1 MSSQR
6 VGLASVSTIAPMIS
20 VVMTTYNG
28 ERYLKQQI
36 ESILAQTHTQFELLI
51 ADDRSTDSTVEILS
65 RFVKLDRRVRYYV
78 NETNL
83 GINRNLSE
91 ALAQAAYPLV
101 AISDQD
107 DIWHPQKL
115 ERLVAAL
122 KECSAV
128 YSDSQLIDGEGL
140 PLGETLLERIGVAN
154 PYIGRMVRGLI
165 RKNSV
170 SGHALLLR
178 RELLELL
185 LPFDDGL
192 MFDQQIG
199 IVAALNHGLGYVAE
213 PLVMHRVHDSNQTNQ
228 LLAPRTKGSQR
239 ERRRERRMR
248 LATTLEFYLRHLER
262 HQDHYRQLGHEQAT
276 AEKIATAVE
285 LLRQFD
291 SSWVDFKLFLNLF
304 SLRNEIFLSSDKNVL
319 RRCLSYAKGARYY
332 R

>member
-1 MSSQR
+1 
-6 VGLASVSTIAPMIS
+6 MIS

-28 ERYLKQQI
+28 SRYLEEQI
-36 ESILAQTHTQFELLI
+36 ESILGQTHAQFELLI
-51 ADDRSTDSTVEILS
+51 ADDRSTDATVDILS
-65 RFVKLDRRVRYYV
+65 RFVQRDRRVRYYV
-78 NETNL
+78 NDTNL
-83 GINRNLSE
+83 GINRNLSV

-107 DIWHPQKL
+107 DIWHPDKL

-122 KECSAV
+122 KDYSAV
-128 YSDSQLIDGEGL
+128 YSDSQLIDGDGA
-140 PLGETLLERIGVAN
+140 PMGQTLLERIGVSN
-154 PYIGRMVRGLI
+154 PYIGRLVRGLL

-178 RELLELL
+178 KELLDLL
-185 LPFDDGL
+185 LPFDDEP

-213 PLVMHRVHDSNQTNQ
+213 PLVKHRVHTDNQTNK
-228 LLAPRTKGSQR
+228 LTAPRIKGPQR
-239 ERRRERRMR
+239 ERRRERRLR
-248 LATTLEFYLRHLER
+248 FATTLEFYLRHLER
-262 HQDHYRQLGHEQAT
+262 HQLHYWQLGHEWAT

-291 SSWVDFKLFLNLF
+291 GSWVDFRLFLNLV
-304 SLRNEIFLSSDKNVL
+304 SLRREIFLTSDKHLL